1 MFIAIAMDIRKF
13 ENLEILV
20 LFTISECNDQNQ
32 DIRLKS

>member
-13 ENLEILV
+13 ENLEIL
-20 LFTISECNDQNQ
+20 FTISECNDQNQ